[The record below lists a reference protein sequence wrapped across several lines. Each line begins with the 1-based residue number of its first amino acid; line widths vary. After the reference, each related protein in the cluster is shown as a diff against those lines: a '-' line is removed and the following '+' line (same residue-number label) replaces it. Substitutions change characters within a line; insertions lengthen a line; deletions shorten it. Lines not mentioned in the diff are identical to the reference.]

1 MMKKKKKKETTTK
14 KQGRI
19 VRKPVDANPGLLVNR
34 IIYFS
39 TIEMFLTDNILCS
52 LKLLQLQ
59 TEG

>member
-1 MMKKKKKKETTTK
+1 MKKNNNKKQQQK

-19 VRKPVDANPGLLVNR
+19 VRKPVNANPGLQVNR

-52 LKLLQLQ
+52 LKLL
-59 TEG
+59 

>member
-1 MMKKKKKKETTTK
+1 MMKKTKTKTKKKQ

-19 VRKPVDANPGLLVNR
+19 VRKPVNANPGLQVNR

-52 LKLLQLQ
+52 LKLL
-59 TEG
+59 